1 MSDAPKE
8 SIVSWRT
15 AEGAFARWSG
25 YTAIVRWEYEDCL
38 PKNLSDEEYKRM
50 FPMSRVDGV
59 RLFPYI
65 EMETGHRYYLC
76 AEATKLCHAGAD
88 AQLETDGQSGV
99 G

>member
-1 MSDAPKE
+1 MSRHSQKE
-8 SIVSWRT
+8 SIASWRT
-15 AEGAFARWSG
+15 AEGAFAQWSG
-25 YTAIVRWEYEDCL
+25 YTAVVRWEYEDCL

-76 AEATKLCHAGAD
+76 AEA
-88 AQLETDGQSGV
+88 V
-99 G
+99 